1 MKKWLDGEKIE
12 AVNTTII
19 SKNWGQTFWEI
30 LQKRHLKTVFVLFK
44 FYGQSILNTIV
55 IEKRE
60 AGEVKM
66 KMQEKE

>member
-19 SKNWGQTFWEI
+19 SKIWGQTFWEI